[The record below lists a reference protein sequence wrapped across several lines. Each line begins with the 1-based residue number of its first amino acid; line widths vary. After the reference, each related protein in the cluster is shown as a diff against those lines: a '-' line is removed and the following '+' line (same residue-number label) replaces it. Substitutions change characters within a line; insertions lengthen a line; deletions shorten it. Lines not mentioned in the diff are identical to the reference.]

1 MPVYHINNFDVSAVQ
16 IDLSANAFGADTIQ
30 ADYWAVKKV
39 QFNSGGS
46 IKSDVDLNAL
56 FKDITPFATNSV
68 YKTAGASRRTQTFAD
83 VSNSIGGAGLLSDIS
98 FNQLGIINRNN
109 DTLFISSIYN
119 IGNLTQSNPTT
130 YPNSFV
136 GKVQTSLTAK
146 TNAIG
151 LREKMMSSINSS
163 GSNLSTNDPVPK
175 NSEFGYLIVRN
186 LNFAGTTQDQ
196 TAHIGIVFQQSN

>member
-39 QFNSGGS
+39 QFNSDGS